1 MVKHKTITV
10 PVGKT
15 KRPSIS
21 ALSAGDSSDLS
32 SDSDNDD
39 YDKERNNRNKKVT
52 RGSN

>member
-1 MVKHKTITV
+1 MAKNSTNAV
-10 PVGKT
+10 PVGKA

-21 ALSAGDSSDLS
+21 ALSAGDSSDMS

-39 YDKERNNRNKKVT
+39 YEKERNNINKKAT